1 MLANNLQLR
10 AAVTET
16 ETTCSDWDSGESET
30 RKIAEEDSS
39 LDATGQDEVGLLNYS

>member
-16 ETTCSDWDSGESET
+16 ETTCSVWDSGESET

-39 LDATGQDEVGLLNYS
+39 IYATGQDEVGLLNYS